1 MKERFETF
9 TVLITKISRSIRR
22 IKTEEMQEFNLKV
35 PHVSCLYYI
44 YKEKALTPKHLC
56 ELCEED
62 KASISRSLDYLESN
76 GFLTRSDDE
85 RKYKKSI
92 RLTEKGKSAGK
103 IVAEKID
110 NILDIAGEG
119 LSDEERTTF
128 YRSLT
133 LISDNL
139 QKICDKYEEK

>member
-22 IKTEEMQEFNLKV
+22 IKTEEMGEFSLKA

-44 YKEKALTPKHLC
+44 YKAKALTAKHLC

-62 KASISRSLDYLESN
+62 KASISRSLEYLETE
-76 GFLTRSDDE
+76 GFLVRSKED
-85 RKYKKSI
+85 RKYKMPI
-92 RLTEKGKSAGK
+92 ELTEKGRNAGK
-103 IVAEKID
+103 IVSQKID
-110 NILDIAGEG
+110 KILESVGEG
-119 LSDEERTTF
+119 LTEEEREIF
-128 YRSLT
+128 YRCLS

-139 QKICDKYEEK
+139 EKLCGEY

>member
-22 IKTEEMQEFNLKV
+22 IKTEEMGTFTLKA

-44 YKEKALTPKHLC
+44 YKEKALTSKQLC

-62 KASISRSLDYLESN
+62 KASVSRALDYLETN
-76 GFLTRSDDE
+76 GFIIRPKEE
-85 RKYKKSI
+85 RKYKTPI
-92 RLTEKGKSAGK
+92 ELTEKGKEVGK
-103 IVAEKID
+103 RVSEKID
-110 NILDIAGEG
+110 NILIVAGNG
-119 LSDEERTTF
+119 LSEEEREIF
-128 YRSLT
+128 YRSLS

-139 QKICDKYEEK
+139 EKICNGY

>member
-1 MKERFETF
+1 M
-9 TVLITKISRSIRR
+9 
-22 IKTEEMQEFNLKV
+22 
-35 PHVSCLYYI
+35 
-44 YKEKALTPKHLC
+44 C

-62 KASISRSLDYLESN
+62 KASISRALDYLETN